1 VTFAPGQSGNPS
13 GWQGGRQRRHREIFD
28 EIKKLGHRDAL
39 LTLSTIQHTT
49 QDESLKIAAAA
60 ALAPYAHPK
69 LQSLPCPVFISNP
82 IDLPPPTSIEIAK
95 DNISKLIAHYGKGE
109 IDQVSYDKLIAGN
122 VAMINAL
129 LGQDKLAYAHGE
141 QGEQTIRIEN
151 TLPQIPSTT
160 IIGFESYPVVGK
172 RTNQRP
178 RDRTPTPRPPDHE
191 SVKHR
196 RHPTAPAANRTKTPR
211 RAFTGHFKR
220 GARPP

>member
-1 VTFAPGQSGNPS
+1 MTFQPGQSGNPS

-39 LTLSTIQHTT
+39 ITLSTIQHET

-95 DNISKLIAHYGKGE
+95 ENISKLIAAYGKGE
-109 IDQVSYDKLIAGN
+109 IDQTSYDRLIAGN

-129 LGQDKLAYAHGE
+129 LGQDKLLVAQGGE
-141 QGEQTIRIEN
+141 PGETTIRIEGG
-151 TLPQIPSTT
+151 LPSLPGTNITMPELNGHNGYQLLDHTPNESIPTNGSPQVAAEPANDST
-160 IIGFESYPVVGK
+160 
-172 RTNQRP
+172 
-178 RDRTPTPRPPDHE
+178 PPQG
-191 SVKHR
+191 S
-196 RHPTAPAANRTKTPR
+196 T
-211 RAFTGHFKR
+211 
-220 GARPP
+220 